1 MEMEIDSEGPTT
13 PKRIIGCKR
22 PIETP
27 QRPRA
32 NGARRQLIPAIPLLS
47 KKTLL
52 QAKQNKEDSS
62 EEEEQGDEEEEEE
75 EEEKEGEKE
84 EEINREKEKE
94 VSSLIYKAR
103 DLIVKA
109 ASLTKNRQEQTNLL
123 DLVHIFREYTE
134 QGTVLSSTKL
144 IANRAS
150 ELTAVA
156 KAATSAIRTQ
166 TATYADVVKAGAKP
180 GVNPVIQQAGRSNQ
194 SQAKRTSPKETLKTE
209 SIVVSLKGEASK
221 DIGADF
227 FNLRNRVNKAIGGP
241 AVASIR
247 WTLNKEKPN
256 LILTLTHEYP
266 ASRVLASFNK

>member
-62 EEEEQGDEEEEEE
+62 EEEEQGGEEEEE

-134 QGTVLSSTKL
+134 QGTVLSTLS
-144 IANRAS
+144 
-150 ELTAVA
+150 V
-156 KAATSAIRTQ
+156 
-166 TATYADVVKAGAKP
+166 
-180 GVNPVIQQAGRSNQ
+180 
-194 SQAKRTSPKETLKTE
+194 PKQLH
-209 SIVVSLKGEASK
+209 
-221 DIGADF
+221 
-227 FNLRNRVNKAIGGP
+227 
-241 AVASIR
+241 
-247 WTLNKEKPN
+247 
-256 LILTLTHEYP
+256 TLTQLRMEL
-266 ASRVLASFNK
+266 S

>member
-1 MEMEIDSEGPTT
+1 
-13 PKRIIGCKR
+13 
-22 PIETP
+22 
-27 QRPRA
+27 
-32 NGARRQLIPAIPLLS
+32 
-47 KKTLL
+47 
-52 QAKQNKEDSS
+52 DSS
-62 EEEEQGDEEEEEE
+62 EEEEEGDEEEEE

-166 TATYADVVKAGAKP
+166 TATYADAVKAGTKP

-194 SQAKRTSPKETLKTE
+194 SQAERTSPKETSKTE
-209 SIVVSLKGEASK
+209 SIEQGK
-221 DIGADF
+221 
-227 FNLRNRVNKAIGGP
+227 
-241 AVASIR
+241 
-247 WTLNKEKPN
+247 
-256 LILTLTHEYP
+256 
-266 ASRVLASFNK
+266 